1 MLVEAFDLGR
11 GCIGLPV
18 YGATAGR
25 SACLVIEGGLLCTGI
40 DRKVLWWALV
50 ERSPNKK
57 NGDEN
62 TKGDQAEAAAG
73 AGMRERA
80 RLCSGQ
86 CSRGLPVCAG
96 EMPMMGAGKIGTC
109 IAGSP

>member
-1 MLVEAFDLGR
+1 MDVPETVIRILAHQLPRTAGKTLLVEAFDLGR

-25 SACLVIEGGLLCTGI
+25 STCLVIEGGLLCTGI

-62 TKGDQAEAAAG
+62 TKGDQAEAAT
-73 AGMRERA
+73 R
-80 RLCSGQ
+80 
-86 CSRGLPVCAG
+86 
-96 EMPMMGAGKIGTC
+96 AGKAKDQPESGCAALRRT
-109 IAGSP
+109 G